1 MTVMRLQ
8 VGGMKKTCQNSMWCV
23 YFPTFKL
30 LEIPTYFS
38 DLQSCCIHCSNS
50 LPIFLNNLDLIRFLF
65 ILRNLQCSEKYSP
78 PSLFP
83 FFNWGI
89 ASTQLGEN
97 LRTGQHRSLKSIP

>member
-1 MTVMRLQ
+1 MTVMRRQ
-8 VGGMKKTCQNSMWCV
+8 FGGMKKTCQNSMWCF

-65 ILRNLQCSEKYSP
+65 ILRNLQCIEKYFP
-78 PSLFP
+78 PPYFP
-83 FFNWGI
+83 FLTGVLLLPNWEK
-89 ASTQLGEN
+89 TRELGN
-97 LRTGQHRSLKSIP
+97 IGV